1 MAFGIAELILIGLLV
16 AWLFEQMHLPGL
28 IGLLVTGMLLGP
40 FALDL
45 ITPELQRVSSDLRLI
60 ALIVILLRAGF
71 ELSRLALQRVGFRA
85 LLMAFVPCLF
95 EVSTITLTAP
105 HILPISTLEA
115 AMLGSVLAAVSPAV
129 IVPHMIELIEE
140 GRGVDSGVPTLILAG
155 ASSDDAFA
163 IVLAT
168 SFIGMYVGESVSL
181 LQNII
186 SVPVSIVTG
195 IATGIGIGYL
205 CYLLFRKMDPRA
217 TKRTLIVIGIAV
229 MLLSFE
235 RGINSLFPF
244 SALLAVMAIG
254 FYILERDEHMAH
266 EISSKLGKVWVFA
279 QILLFALIGAEVD
292 IPTALQAGAGG
303 IAVIAIGLA
312 GRSAGVQLSLFR
324 SRFTARERLFI
335 TIAYLPKATVQA
347 AIGSYPLIAMQSS
360 GMETAPG
367 MLILAVAVMSI
378 ILTAPLGSA
387 LITLT
392 KGPLLTVCAAQQGQD
407 AYLAAEE
414 SR

>member
-1 MAFGIAELILIGLLV
+1 M
-16 AWLFEQMHLPGL
+16 
-28 IGLLVTGMLLGP
+28 
-40 FALDL
+40 
-45 ITPELQRVSSDLRLI
+45 
-60 ALIVILLRAGF
+60 
-71 ELSRLALQRVGFRA
+71 
-85 LLMAFVPCLF
+85 
-95 EVSTITLTAP
+95 
-105 HILPISTLEA
+105 
-115 AMLGSVLAAVSPAV
+115 
-129 IVPHMIELIEE
+129 
-140 GRGVDSGVPTLILAG
+140 DSGVPTLILAG

-229 MLLSFE
+229 LLLSFE

-367 MLILAVAVMSI
+367 MLILLS
-378 ILTAPLGSA
+378 PS
-387 LITLT
+387 
-392 KGPLLTVCAAQQGQD
+392 
-407 AYLAAEE
+407 
-414 SR
+414 